1 MVTTLITVA
10 MLAANKPSI
19 YYGPEAKLG
28 QGTVKSYVAMNAAGD
43 PTAVG
48 LIMTE
53 AALEG
58 LPNTKPAEGD
68 GYELVLSLP
77 KETKSTVF
85 NHIGLDWNPVG
96 HVPIGVYNVPHFDF
110 HFYMMSES
118 ARKQITLKED
128 DMKRCQEKP
137 PADMIPEGYIY
148 APESEIKFMGAHW
161 VDLKTPELNGGK
173 FTQTFIYGSYAG
185 KVNFIEPMVSLAFL
199 QSKPN
204 LTAPI
209 KQPKAFAWKNRAFPT
224 EFSIRHDSLRHTY
237 TIELGKLK

>member
-85 NHIGLDWNPVG
+85 NHIGVDWNPVG

-137 PADMIPEGYIY
+137 PADMIPEGLRGQPRLL
-148 APESEIKFMGAHW
+148 ATKC
-161 VDLKTPELNGGK
+161 DLCYTSATGPACVNSCPHDCAMRISSIGE
-173 FTQTFIYGSYAG
+173 FQTLIVKEA
-185 KVNFIEPMVSLAFL
+185 
-199 QSKPN
+199 
-204 LTAPI
+204 
-209 KQPKAFAWKNRAFPT
+209 
-224 EFSIRHDSLRHTY
+224 
-237 TIELGKLK
+237 